1 MQQTTH
7 YSLKKPEENDYA
19 DIAALSEDM
28 DIIDTTMYGK
38 IDATEK
44 GQADGVATLGSDG
57 KIPAGQIPA
66 TAYDP
71 AGSAAAVQGNLNTH
85 IADAVKHIT
94 AQERT
99 AWNAKADAAYSHI
112 KTYSSFADLGLS
124 GTEITPQQLFEAL
137 PENSIL
143 IANCSADVT
152 LSDRPATTVYGYVF
166 AFKPSI
172 YSMSIQWNSPMGSE
186 GEFGDLYQAEYR
198 TLSTPSWTGWRKVK
212 LLEAGQEN
220 DLKTFTAL
228 QQLGITL
235 GQETIESVSQAL
247 PNGSMIDFVVGTASN
262 QSIYPFSACGV
273 TVKRMDANRVVWT
286 AVEKSTGKLS
296 AAVWSSDAGFSG
308 WTTNTETVTGV
319 YTGDGAES
327 RTINLGFKP
336 KAVMVCM
343 DGVLM
348 RSGQYYYG
356 GLALDG
362 HPVKRNDDTAVEIV
376 STGFAVHESNY
387 VSANHSSSVYH
398 YIAFK

>member
-7 YSLKKPEENDYA
+7 YNLKKPADNDYA

-28 DIIDTTMYGK
+28 DIIDEELYK
-38 IDATEK
+38 
-44 GQADGVATLGSDG
+44 
-57 KIPAGQIPA
+57 
-66 TAYDP
+66 
-71 AGSAAAVQGNLNTH
+71 
-85 IADAVKHIT
+85 
-94 AQERT
+94 
-99 AWNAKADAAYSHI
+99 KADSSDSHI

-124 GTEITPQQLFEAL
+124 GEITPEQLFNAMPVGSE
-137 PENSIL
+137 L
-143 IANCSADVT
+143 IAVCNAVT
-152 LSDRPATTVYGYVF
+152 YLSDYPGSRLYGYIF
-166 AFKPSI
+166 AYKSGDIAMNVEFI
-172 YSMSIQWNSPMGSE
+172 HTAEDN
-186 GEFGDLYQAEYR
+186 GEYASAYKAQYR

-212 LLEAGQEN
+212 LLEAGQED

-228 QQLGITL
+228 KQLGITI

-262 QSIYPFSACGV
+262 QSIYPFPTCGV

-336 KAVMVCM
+336 KAVL
-343 DGVLM
+343 VLYEG
-348 RSGQYYYG
+348 RVIWNYDVFG
-356 GLALDG
+356 GLVFEG
-362 HPVKRNDDTAVEIV
+362 HPVKSGTYTALEVASNGFIVHTNGNGCSTNDNNGE
-376 STGFAVHESNY
+376 
-387 VSANHSSSVYH
+387 YH